1 MCTSS
6 TTPPSTTIVY
16 RSRWRCVGVGG
27 EARRTVATLTMPM
40 PTLWLYTHYAHAYHT
55 TPLGDVLSGVD
66 PHPVSLLLVPSV
78 GRTSLMRFRP
88 VVDHGWTSRGA
99 VPTCLLWPTYHLLTT
114 TLLPNIHYL
123 PPTTCGWRGRS
134 AGWRCGRSG
143 RPRC

>member
-27 EARRTVATLTMPM
+27 EA
-40 PTLWLYTHYAHAYHT
+40 LWLHLPCPCLHCGSTHYAHAYHT

-78 GRTSLMRFRP
+78 GRTLLVRLRP

-123 PPTTCGWRGRS
+123 PPNTCGWRGRS
-134 AGWRCGRSG
+134 AGWRCDRSG